1 MGNDFYIRRDILL
14 KYKGSEKDVII
25 PDGVTAIDEKALRGC
40 ETLESVVIPD
50 TVISIR
56 WGAFS
61 FCKNITKKV
70 AFAVFFYQL
79 AYPRGKL
86 ILAACIPS
94 IPYVKH
100 NDPLFN
106 TYINIIVS

>member
-1 MGNDFYIRRDILL
+1 MENDFYIRRDILL

-56 WGAFS
+56 WGSIFILQKS
-61 FCKNITKKV
+61 QEDNDTVLGRVHLRIG
-70 AFAVFFYQL
+70 Y
-79 AYPRGKL
+79 RGVYE
-86 ILAACIPS
+86 S
-94 IPYVKH
+94 Y
-100 NDPLFN
+100 
-106 TYINIIVS
+106 